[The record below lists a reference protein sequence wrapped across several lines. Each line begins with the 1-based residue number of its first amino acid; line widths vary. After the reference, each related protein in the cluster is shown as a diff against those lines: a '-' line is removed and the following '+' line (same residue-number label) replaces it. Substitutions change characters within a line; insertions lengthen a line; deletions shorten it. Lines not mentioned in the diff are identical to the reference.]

1 MEGFMRSWKWLVW
14 TGLWLG
20 LAGCIRVGGPA
31 AATFGVSTQKAED
44 VVTVEIGEAGQTA
57 VFDIT
62 SPSGIGGAEVELLSG
77 AWPGEIRLRYHLPGL
92 EEMRF
97 AYDEVQVTAS
107 VSSTGTGEVRQ
118 AVSLAGQPAQPIT
131 AVSPYWMP
139 YQRQSNAFEFQL
151 PADFYQA
158 APAAFSLNWI
168 DFYR

>member
-1 MEGFMRSWKWLVW
+1 MRSWKWLVW
-14 TGLWLG
+14 AGLWLV
-20 LAGCIRVGGPA
+20 LAGCIRAGSSA
-31 AATFGVSTQKAED
+31 AATFRVRSQKAED

-62 SPSGIGGAEVELLSG
+62 SPSGIGGTEVELLSG
-77 AWPGEIRLRYHLPGL
+77 AWPGEIRLRFPLRGL

-107 VSSTGTGEVRQ
+107 VSSTGAGEVRQ
-118 AVSLAGQPAQPIT
+118 SVSLAGQPAQPIT
-131 AVSPYWMP
+131 AVSPFWMP
-139 YQRQSNAFEFQL
+139 YQRENDAFVFQL
-151 PADFYQA
+151 PADFYPA

>member
-1 MEGFMRSWKWLVW
+1 MRSWKWLVW
-14 TGLWLG
+14 AGLWLG
-20 LAGCIRVGGPA
+20 LAGCIRVGGSA
-31 AATFGVSTQKAED
+31 AATFDVSTQKAED
-44 VVTVEIGEAGQTA
+44 VVTVEIGADGQTA

-77 AWPGEIRLRYHLPGL
+77 IWPEEIRLRFHLRGL

-107 VSSTGTGEVRQ
+107 VSSTGAGEVRQ
-118 AVSLAGQPAQPIT
+118 AVSLAGQPVQPIT
-131 AVSPYWMP
+131 AVSPYWLP
-139 YQRQSNAFEFQL
+139 YQRQSGVFEFLL